1 MLRNSLRLV
10 LAFIFFINIF
20 TPSLLQAQQSS
31 PRREITSRR
40 FSRSPELERLR
51 QDKFVIPQDNTRVVN
66 PRIEELKR
74 RRVTHPQNTPSK
86 YSLLERTPKRIIVTS
101 QETQLKDGLK
111 GIEIRDEI
119 QIKINMPSKIQLQ
132 LPGMPISMEE
142 YERENEILRQAG
154 IYTLGNFIPNST
166 PVEVDY
172 VDAKLIWQAE
182 EILRLRKEGL
192 ADYSR
197 DEMGRPVDKYKAMQE
212 QLRIESEFFGGMVPA
227 GPYFPQEKAREELKK
242 PITPEKN
249 ILEEMFLNN
258 DLHIG
263 WMKYFISRN
272 EEYKKINLF
281 NLPEHRKYFISID
294 SMPGHVKE
302 WYQNS
307 QKLFNEENLEIFNDQ
322 YAQKILNKYSY
333 RQSAK
338 EQSAEAALYFMT
350 LLDPQ
355 EFASFAGEERDFII
369 QEFFE
374 VEKILKKRL
383 YSIKGKTW
391 EDVNARGALRLALW
405 NLYKFYYQTGIKET
419 SGMEAPLDELLKGM
433 QIGWSYYKHDTFTF
447 PKEHYQPA
455 KVFPLAAEGSFGDKL
470 CKEAIEDAKSV
481 DGNQE
486 VYHTALQYATL
497 LLMQAK
503 GNILP
508 LMRYVD
514 QNKGS
519 VDLTSP
525 VVADTMVVLQTAASE
540 AYQDPF
546 KLALFISALRIL
558 SAPVE
563 FSMRT
568 RLSAVE
574 HAYNLLHTHYNIPT
588 ALQDDKIKNFLTQ
601 NKSYF
606 AEMIAKLYCTM
617 LYTYKKNDEFEL
629 DSENFETVVI
639 SLGTMYEKL
648 YFPHGYIK
656 ATGSSLFD
664 GPIDKERP
672 YCKWEDAETILKNK
686 SIDEAMDT
694 VATFVIDAA
703 LWIVGGWLVGI
714 VFKGASIVIRS
725 SWVALK
731 STPKAVAALNT
742 ARKGRKITAAVI
754 EYKKAYRYTNY
765 MRNMAKNSTI
775 TQTYTRANTA
785 ARTAKGASTAQQSSR
800 AATTVTAQGG
810 KGARTI
816 TSQGAKGAGTAT
828 SASAGASSA
837 TSGSAAGT
845 VGRETTR
852 AVTKKSQLIYSD
864 WNPFRNPKQ
873 LTNLTRT
880 EYRPFTSEPL
890 TWRLTDESLALFNAE
905 RGIRNY
911 DILRK
916 MRGVDQFGNTMK
928 FFEPLPASRLFSFNP
943 TIAQRELGVM
953 TQYVQNGGLKELN
966 VWGLTESGK
975 LVAVVD
981 GPWAKMMGN
990 PLITR
995 VFAADQGFTKLALN
1009 NPTYFM
1015 KLAASPNKPAVGLI
1029 SELGLLFTSESIALS
1044 FLRKGYGLSGKNLF
1058 TKALLPTSWKT
1069 LPMAEWNYIKSS
1081 WKPTLK
1087 FFGAWEVGD
1096 VLAKPLVTQWRED
1109 ALSSLTDEAMS
1120 PYSHI
1125 FDEAS
1130 QWNQTLKE
1138 LNDKSIS
1145 AQPASAHLAS
1155 DLADNNKDPEY
1166 LFPLLAGGVG
1176 TGLDYVDVW
1185 KDIPVIGNMTD
1196 WIGKSLMS
1204 LGQGISSV
1212 PGGEYLSLPFI
1223 LTSLPFQ
1230 GGDTL
1235 KMMGGI
1241 EVPQEA
1247 KDMLSEQTEH
1257 QAWNSRISTNKIKQ
1271 SYKKMADSMYENAIQ
1286 VIFENV
1292 PKERRKDVQEA
1303 FGDLLAEYKRDLTE
1317 AVKKPETAN
1326 DIMPITEK
1334 FNQNFWLRS
1343 HEVNFRELK
1352 NLAKENLNTKLRK
1365 PVLTKIDQAM
1375 KEIDTIRQGD
1385 SILSEAEKEEKEK
1398 QLTGIYNNA
1407 VLALREQKYIA
1418 QIMKEIENAN
1428 QAYYIKFVQ
1437 SSFAKVSQNI
1447 QPEKFDDYFQHLE
1460 TNLANGFSILEFW
1473 VYYKEAFVTM
1483 QSQARELGNE
1493 ELWGEIEQVLGKV
1506 EEYLNDPKPLTA
1518 EQQIEINN
1526 AYRTL
1531 HSKLEKSLEQN
1542 IILWEKTILADINN
1556 FGTKV
1561 QTYIVS
1567 WKNKEARK
1575 EAEAAIETFVQ
1586 QATAVV
1592 KGEGLVSDKNNQL
1605 RALLSAIQKQLQ
1617 KIYNEKE
1624 LQQEMKEELLPSSNT
1639 DLHTQ
1644 AY

>member
-1 MLRNSLRLV
+1 MFQHYLRLF
-10 LAFIFFINIF
+10 LAFVFFINIF
-20 TPSLLQAQQSS
+20 TPSLLQAQQATDGK
-31 PRREITSRR
+31 RRRILSTSTSRQ
-40 FSRSPELERLR
+40 ELELMRRDYYSL
-51 QDKFVIPQDNTRVVN
+51 PQDNTRVVDTSIQLRPINTIKN
-66 PRIEELKR
+66 PGLPLVTDDSISSRRQYISQRLENKVNERISDEGLNRLESMDPLALYEMHALPGR
-74 RRVTHPQNTPSK
+74 NTFLQTEK
-86 YSLLERTPKRIIVTS
+86 ALLEQVKA
-101 QETQLKDGLK
+101 
-111 GIEIRDEI
+111 
-119 QIKINMPSKIQLQ
+119 
-132 LPGMPISMEE
+132 E
-142 YERENEILRQAG
+142 YESGKLDLTDTERIWKA
-154 IYTLGNFIPNST
+154 TKT
-166 PVEVDY
+166 
-172 VDAKLIWQAE
+172 AK
-182 EILRLRKEGL
+182 
-192 ADYSR
+192 
-197 DEMGRPVDKYKAMQE
+197 
-212 QLRIESEFFGGMVPA
+212 
-227 GPYFPQEKAREELKK
+227 
-242 PITPEKN
+242 
-249 ILEEMFLNN
+249 ILERLEEGSQVYSAKTAVKRDNTYVAPPAIFTRPWNGPQRTKEPLQELYTDNN
-258 DLHIG
+258 LHIG
-263 WMKYFISRN
+263 WIKYFLSG
-272 EEYKKINLF
+272 EEKFFLQNIAYKWSDWNYFYSTIPKIVSKYNHFSERYDHIRDIQPDFLNAWF
-281 NLPEHRKYFISID
+281 KYFTTG
-294 SMPGHVKE
+294 P
-302 WYQNS
+302 
-307 QKLFNEENLEIFNDQ
+307 
-322 YAQKILNKYSY
+322 
-333 RQSAK
+333 AK
-338 EQSAEAALYFMT
+338 EITKYETDLLRYFVVERKHSLEEVAEAAIYFT
-350 LLDPQ
+350 DLLDPQ
-355 EFASFAGEERDFII
+355 EFASFEGEEREFII
-369 QEFFE
+369 QEFLE
-374 VEKILKKRL
+374 LEEILKKRL
-383 YSIKGKTW
+383 YSIKGKNW
-391 EDVNARGALRLALW
+391 EDVNARGAIRLALW

-433 QIGWSYYKHDTFTF
+433 QIGWNYYKHTTFTF

-470 CKEAIEDAKSV
+470 CKEAIEEAKSV

-486 VYHTALQYATL
+486 VYHTALQYATI

-514 QNKGS
+514 QNKES

-525 VVADTMVVLQTAASE
+525 VVSDSAVVLQTAANE

-546 KLALFISALRIL
+546 KLALFIGALRIL

-574 HAYNLLHTHYNIPT
+574 HASLLYGNTPHKKQSIP
-588 ALQDDKIKNFLTQ
+588 ALDDKIKAQLE
-601 NKSYF
+601 KDKAYF
-606 AEMIAKLYCTM
+606 AEMTGKLYCFM
-617 LYTYKKNDEFEL
+617 LSTYKRNDSFEL
-629 DSENFETVVI
+629 DSDNFATLVT
-639 SLGTMYEKL
+639 SLNSTY
-648 YFPHGYIK
+648 YDFYYPN
-656 ATGSSLFD
+656 
-664 GPIDKERP
+664 GPIIQAAGSPSILPKNMDNERT
-672 YCKWEDAETILKNK
+672 YCQTYYHVKVLENKKINEMEEDI
-686 SIDEAMDT
+686 AM
-694 VATFVIDAA
+694 FVVDAA
-703 LWIVGGWLVGI
+703 LWIVGGWVIGAL
-714 VFKGASIVIRS
+714 FKGASIAIRS

-731 STPKAVAALNT
+731 ATPKALGAVNT
-742 ARKGRKITAAVI
+742 VRKGRKIQAAVI
-754 EYKKAYRYTNY
+754 EYKKAYRYSNY
-765 MRNMAKNSTI
+765 MRNVAKNSTV

-810 KGARTI
+810 KGATTI
-816 TSQGAKGAGTAT
+816 TNQGAKGAGTAT

-837 TSGSAAGT
+837 ASGSAAGT

-852 AVTKKSQLIYSD
+852 AVTQKSQLIYSD

-880 EYRPFTSEPL
+880 EYRPFTNEPL

-966 VWGLTESGK
+966 VWGLTESGN
-975 LVAVVD
+975 LVQMI
-981 GPWAKMMGN
+981 GPLGKPVGN
-990 PLITR
+990 PFITR

-1009 NPTYFM
+1009 NPTSFIR
-1015 KLAASPNKPAVGLI
+1015 LAASPNKPAVGLI
-1029 SELGLLFTSESIALS
+1029 SELGLPFTSENIALS
-1044 FLRKGYGLSGKNLF
+1044 FLKKGYGLSGKNLF

-1081 WKPTLK
+1081 WKPTLQ

-1096 VLAKPLVTQWRED
+1096 IIAEPLIKQWQEKT
-1109 ALSSLTDEAMS
+1109 LLSLTNKAMT
-1120 PYSHI
+1120 PYSDI
-1125 FDEAS
+1125 FDEAGK
-1130 QWNQTLKE
+1130 WGKALTEFNYK
-1138 LNDKSIS
+1138 NGSI
-1145 AQPASAHLAS
+1145 PTASAHFAS
-1155 DLADNNKDPEY
+1155 DLADNNKDPQY

-1185 KDIPVIGNMTD
+1185 KDIPLIGNMTD

-1230 GGDTL
+1230 GAEPL

-1241 EVPQEA
+1241 EFPQEA
-1247 KDMLSEQTEH
+1247 KDMLREQTKH
-1257 QAWNSRISTNKIKQ
+1257 QAWKTRTDTNKIKR
-1271 SYKKMADSMYENAIQ
+1271 SYRKMADTMYENATQLIS
-1286 VIFENV
+1286 ENV
-1292 PKERRKDVQEA
+1292 SEDRQKYFKPLTDEYRRN
-1303 FGDLLAEYKRDLTE
+1303 LTE

-1326 DIMPITEK
+1326 DIVPITEK

-1343 HEVNFRELK
+1343 HEVNFIELK

-1398 QLTGIYNNA
+1398 QLAGIYSNT
-1407 VLALREQKYIA
+1407 VLALREQMYIA

-1493 ELWGEIEQVLGKV
+1493 ELWGEIEQVLGKI

-1526 AYRTL
+1526 AYYTL

-1542 IILWEKTILADINN
+1542 ISLWEKRILADINN
-1556 FGTKV
+1556 YGTKV

-1592 KGEGLVSDKNNQL
+1592 KGEGLVSEKNNQL
-1605 RALLSAIQKQLQ
+1605 RALLSAIQEQLQ
-1617 KIYNEKE
+1617 KIYKEKE
-1624 LQQEMKEELLPSSNT
+1624 LQQETKEELLPSSNT

>member
-1 MLRNSLRLV
+1 MFQHYLRLF
-10 LAFIFFINIF
+10 LAFVFFINIF
-20 TPSLLQAQQSS
+20 TPSLLQAQQATDGK
-31 PRREITSRR
+31 RRRILSTSTSRQ
-40 FSRSPELERLR
+40 ELELMRWDYYSL
-51 QDKFVIPQDNTRVVN
+51 PQDNTRVVDTSQLRPINTIKN
-66 PRIEELKR
+66 PGLPIETDSSIPAVRQYISQRLENKVNERISDEGLSRLESMEPLALYEMHVLHDRRNFLQAEKALLKQVKAEHESGKLDLTDTER
-74 RRVTHPQNTPSK
+74 IWKATKTAKILN
-86 YSLLERTPKRIIVTS
+86 LLEEGS
-101 QETQLKDGLK
+101 QEYSAKNAVKRDNTYVAPPVIFTRPLPEPK
-111 GIEIRDEI
+111 GTK
-119 QIKINMPSKIQLQ
+119 KIFPLEA
-132 LPGMPISMEE
+132 L
-142 YERENEILRQAG
+142 YNED
-154 IYTLGNFIPNST
+154 N
-166 PVEVDY
+166 
-172 VDAKLIWQAE
+172 
-182 EILRLRKEGL
+182 
-192 ADYSR
+192 
-197 DEMGRPVDKYKAMQE
+197 
-212 QLRIESEFFGGMVPA
+212 
-227 GPYFPQEKAREELKK
+227 
-242 PITPEKN
+242 
-249 ILEEMFLNN
+249 
-258 DLHIG
+258 LHIG
-263 WMKYFISRN
+263 WIKYFLSG
-272 EEYKKINLF
+272 EEKFLLQNFAYKWSDLRYFYSSTPKMVSKLNSFTGRYDNIKETQPNFLNAWF
-281 NLPEHRKYFISID
+281 KYFTTG
-294 SMPGHVKE
+294 P
-302 WYQNS
+302 
-307 QKLFNEENLEIFNDQ
+307 
-322 YAQKILNKYSY
+322 
-333 RQSAK
+333 AK
-338 EQSAEAALYFMT
+338 EITKYETDLLRYFVVERKHSLEEVAEAAIYFT
-350 LLDPQ
+350 DLLDPQ
-355 EFASFAGEERDFII
+355 EFASFAGEEREFII
-369 QEFFE
+369 QEFLE
-374 VEKILKKRL
+374 VEEILKKRL
-383 YSIKGKTW
+383 YSIKGKNW
-391 EDVNARGALRLALW
+391 EAVNARGALRLALW

-433 QIGWSYYKHDTFTF
+433 QIGWNYYKHTTFSF

-470 CKEAIEDAKSV
+470 CKEAIEEAKSV

-486 VYHTALQYATL
+486 VYHTALQYAAI

-514 QNKGS
+514 QNKES

-525 VVADTMVVLQTAASE
+525 VVSDSAVVLQTAANE

-546 KLALFISALRIL
+546 KLALFIGALRIL

-574 HAYNLLHTHYNIPT
+574 HASLLYGNTPRKKQSIP
-588 ALQDDKIKNFLTQ
+588 ALDDKIKAQLE
-601 NKSYF
+601 KDKAYF
-606 AEMIAKLYCTM
+606 AEMTGKLYCFM
-617 LYTYKKNDEFEL
+617 LFTYKRNDSFEL
-629 DSENFETVVI
+629 DSDNFATLVT
-639 SLGTMYEKL
+639 SLNSTY
-648 YFPHGYIK
+648 YDFYYP
-656 ATGSSLFD
+656 D
-664 GPIDKERP
+664 GPIIQAAGSPSILPKNMDNERAYCQP
-672 YCKWEDAETILKNK
+672 YDHVKVLENK
-686 SIDEAMDT
+686 KIDEMEEAVAM
-694 VATFVIDAA
+694 FVVDAG
-703 LWIVGGWLVGI
+703 LWIVGGWVIGAL
-714 VFKGASIVIRS
+714 FKGVSIVIRS

-731 STPKAVAALNT
+731 ATPKALGAVNT
-742 ARKGRKITAAVI
+742 VRKGRKIQAAVI
-754 EYKKAYRYTNY
+754 EYKKAYRYSNY
-765 MRNMAKNSTI
+765 MRNVAKNSTV

-810 KGARTI
+810 KGATTI

-966 VWGLTESGK
+966 IWGLTESGN
-975 LVAVVD
+975 LVQMI
-981 GPWAKMMGN
+981 GPLGKPVGN

-1009 NPTYFM
+1009 NPASFM
-1015 KLAASPNKPAVGLI
+1015 RLAASPNKPAVGLI
-1029 SELGLLFTSESIALS
+1029 SELSFPLSSESIALS

-1069 LPMAEWNYIKSS
+1069 LPLAEWNYIKRS
-1081 WKPTLK
+1081 WKPTLTL
-1087 FFGAWEVGD
+1087 FGAWEAGD
-1096 VLAKPLVTQWRED
+1096 IIAEPLITQWQEKT
-1109 ALSSLTDEAMS
+1109 LLSLTNKAMT
-1120 PYSHI
+1120 PYSGI
-1125 FDEAS
+1125 FDEAGK
-1130 QWNQTLKE
+1130 WGKALTE
-1138 LNDKSIS
+1138 LNYKNGSIP
-1145 AQPASAHLAS
+1145 PASAHLAS

-1166 LFPLLAGGVG
+1166 LFPLLAGGIG
-1176 TGLDYVDVW
+1176 TGLDYVDIW
-1185 KDIPVIGNMTD
+1185 KDIPLIGNMTD

-1204 LGQGISSV
+1204 LGQEISSV

-1230 GGDTL
+1230 GAEPL

-1257 QAWNSRISTNKIKQ
+1257 RAWKTRTDTNKIKR
-1271 SYKKMADSMYENAIQ
+1271 SYRKMAESMYENASQ

-1352 NLAKENLNTKLRK
+1352 NLAKENLNTELRK

-1407 VLALREQKYIA
+1407 VLALREQIYIA
-1418 QIMKEIENAN
+1418 KIMKEIENAN

-1531 HSKLEKSLEQN
+1531 HSKLKKSLEQN

>member
-1 MLRNSLRLV
+1 MFQHYLRLF
-10 LAFIFFINIF
+10 LAFVFFINIF
-20 TPSLLQAQQSS
+20 TPSLLQAQQATDGK
-31 PRREITSRR
+31 RRRILSTSTSRQ
-40 FSRSPELERLR
+40 ELELMRRDYYSL
-51 QDKFVIPQDNTRVVN
+51 PQDNTRVDTSIQLRPINTIKNPGLPLVTDGSISSRRQYISQRLENKVN
-66 PRIEELKR
+66 ERISDEGLNRLESMDPLALYEMHALPGR
-74 RRVTHPQNTPSK
+74 NTFLQTEK
-86 YSLLERTPKRIIVTS
+86 ALLEQVEAEHESGKLDLTNTERIWKATK
-101 QETQLKDGLK
+101 TA
-111 GIEIRDEI
+111 
-119 QIKINMPSKIQLQ
+119 KILNL
-132 LPGMPISMEE
+132 
-142 YERENEILRQAG
+142 
-154 IYTLGNFIPNST
+154 
-166 PVEVDY
+166 
-172 VDAKLIWQAE
+172 
-182 EILRLRKEGL
+182 
-192 ADYSR
+192 
-197 DEMGRPVDKYKAMQE
+197 
-212 QLRIESEFFGGMVPA
+212 
-227 GPYFPQEKAREELKK
+227 
-242 PITPEKN
+242 
-249 ILEEMFLNN
+249 LEEGRQEYSAKTAVKRDNTYVAPPAIFTRPWNGPQRTKEPLQELYTDNN
-258 DLHIG
+258 LHIG
-263 WMKYFISRN
+263 WIKYFLSG
-272 EEYKKINLF
+272 EEKFFLQNIAYKWSDWNYFYSTTPKIVSKYNHFSERYDHIRDIQPDFLNAWF
-281 NLPEHRKYFISID
+281 KYFTTG
-294 SMPGHVKE
+294 P
-302 WYQNS
+302 
-307 QKLFNEENLEIFNDQ
+307 
-322 YAQKILNKYSY
+322 
-333 RQSAK
+333 AK
-338 EQSAEAALYFMT
+338 EITKYETDLLRYFVVERKHSLEEVAEAAIYFT
-350 LLDPQ
+350 DLLDPQ
-355 EFASFAGEERDFII
+355 EFASFAGEEREFII
-369 QEFFE
+369 QEFLE
-374 VEKILKKRL
+374 VEEILKKRL
-383 YSIKGKTW
+383 YSIKGKNW

-419 SGMEAPLDELLKGM
+419 SGMEAPLEELLKGM
-433 QIGWSYYKHDTFTF
+433 QIRYSYYKHTAFSF

-470 CKEAIEDAKSV
+470 CKEAIEEAKSV

-486 VYHTALQYATL
+486 VYHTALQYATI

-514 QNKGS
+514 QNKES

-525 VVADTMVVLQTAASE
+525 VVSDSAVVLQTAANE

-546 KLALFISALRIL
+546 KLALFIGALRIL
-558 SAPVE
+558 SAPFE

-574 HAYNLLHTHYNIPT
+574 HASLLYGNTPHKKQSIP
-588 ALQDDKIKNFLTQ
+588 ALDDKIKAQLE
-601 NKSYF
+601 KDKAYF
-606 AEMIAKLYCTM
+606 AEMTGKLYCFM
-617 LYTYKKNDEFEL
+617 LSTYKRNDSFEL
-629 DSENFETVVI
+629 DSDNFATLVT
-639 SLGTMYEKL
+639 SLNSTYYDFYYPDG
-648 YFPHGYIK
+648 PIIQ
-656 ATGSSLFD
+656 ATGSPSILPKNMD
-664 GPIDKERP
+664 NERTYCHP
-672 YCKWEDAETILKNK
+672 YYHVKVLENK
-686 SIDEAMDT
+686 KIDEIEEGIAM
-694 VATFVIDAA
+694 FVVDAA
-703 LWIVGGWLVGI
+703 LWIVGGWVIGAL
-714 VFKGASIVIRS
+714 FKGASIVIRS

-731 STPKAVAALNT
+731 ATPKALGAVNT
-742 ARKGRKITAAVI
+742 VRKGRKIQAAVI
-754 EYKKAYRYTNY
+754 EYKKAYRYSNY
-765 MRNMAKNSTI
+765 MRNVAKNSTV

-785 ARTAKGASTAQQSSR
+785 ARTAQGASTAQQSSR

-810 KGARTI
+810 KGATTI

-837 TSGSAAGT
+837 ASGSAAGT

-852 AVTKKSQLIYSD
+852 AVTQKSQLIYSD

-880 EYRPFTSEPL
+880 EYRPFTNEPL

-953 TQYVQNGGLKELN
+953 SQYIQSGGLKELN
-966 VWGLTESGK
+966 IWGLTESGK
-975 LVAVVD
+975 LVPVVD

-995 VFAADQGFTKLALN
+995 VFAADQGFAKLALN
-1009 NPTYFM
+1009 NPTSFIR
-1015 KLAASPNKPAVGLI
+1015 LAASPNKPAVGLI
-1029 SELGLLFTSESIALS
+1029 SELSFPFSSESIALS

-1096 VLAKPLVTQWRED
+1096 IIAEPLITQWQEKT
-1109 ALSSLTDEAMS
+1109 LLSLTNKAMT
-1120 PYSHI
+1120 PYSGI
-1125 FDEAS
+1125 FDEAGKWG
-1130 QWNQTLKE
+1130 QALTEFNYK
-1138 LNDKSIS
+1138 NGSI
-1145 AQPASAHLAS
+1145 PTASAHFAS

-1185 KDIPVIGNMTD
+1185 KDIPLIGNMTD

-1230 GGDTL
+1230 GAEPL

-1241 EVPQEA
+1241 EFPQEA
-1247 KDMLSEQTEH
+1247 KDMLREQTKH
-1257 QAWNSRISTNKIKQ
+1257 QAWKTRTDTNKIKR
-1271 SYKKMADSMYENAIQ
+1271 SYRKMADTMYENATQLIS
-1286 VIFENV
+1286 ENV
-1292 PKERRKDVQEA
+1292 SEDRQKYFKSLTDEYRRN
-1303 FGDLLAEYKRDLTE
+1303 LTE

-1326 DIMPITEK
+1326 DIVPITEK

-1343 HEVNFRELK
+1343 HEVNFIELK

-1365 PVLTKIDQAM
+1365 PVLTKIDQGM
-1375 KEIDTIRQGD
+1375 KAIDTIRQED

-1398 QLTGIYNNA
+1398 QLAGIYSNT
-1407 VLALREQKYIA
+1407 VLALREQMYIS
-1418 QIMKEIENAN
+1418 QIMEEIENAN

-1473 VYYKEAFVTM
+1473 VYYKKAFVTM

-1526 AYRTL
+1526 AYYTL
-1531 HSKLEKSLEQN
+1531 YSKLEKSLEQN
-1542 IILWEKTILADINN
+1542 ISLWEKGILEDIGSI
-1556 FGTKV
+1556 GTKALA
-1561 QTYIVS
+1561 YIGS
-1567 WKNKEARK
+1567 WQNKEAIK
-1575 EAEAAIETFVQ
+1575 EGKAAIETFVQ

-1592 KGEGLVSDKNNQL
+1592 KGEGLVSDKNEQL
-1605 RALLSAIQKQLQ
+1605 KQLLEGLYARLEG
-1617 KIYNEKE
+1617 IYKEKE
-1624 LQQEMKEELLPSSNT
+1624 LQQETKEELLPSSNT